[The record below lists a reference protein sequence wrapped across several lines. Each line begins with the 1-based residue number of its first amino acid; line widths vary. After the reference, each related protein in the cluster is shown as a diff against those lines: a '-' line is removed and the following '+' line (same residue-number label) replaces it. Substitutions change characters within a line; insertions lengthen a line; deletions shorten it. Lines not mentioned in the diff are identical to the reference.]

1 LLTRVSTKRGS
12 GGKGRKI
19 GDKPDRPPSRRR
31 GSLCEAAIPPRSPSC
46 LPASVVLRLMS
57 HLSSTSPPVRGSSAQ
72 GLARY
77 LTFAHPVVTYIQ
89 YEYYYSIEER

>member
-31 GSLCEAAIPPRSPSC
+31 GSLCVAAIPPRSPSC
-46 LPASVVLRLMS
+46 LPASVVLRPM
-57 HLSSTSPPVRGSSAQ
+57 SPPLLDFAARGSSAQ
-72 GLARY
+72 GLTQS
-77 LTFAHPVVTYIQ
+77 LTFAHSVVTYIQ
-89 YEYYYSIEER
+89 YEYYYSAEER

>member
-31 GSLCEAAIPPRSPSC
+31 GSLCVAAILPR
-46 LPASVVLRLMS
+46 LPASVVLRPM
-57 HLSSTSPPVRGSSAQ
+57 SPPLLDFAARGSSAQ
-72 GLARY
+72 GLTQS
-77 LTFAHPVVTYIQ
+77 LTFAHSVVTYIQ
-89 YEYYYSIEER
+89 YEYYYSAEVR